1 MGGRGGCVA
10 WSHYRITPI
19 PTCARWGVGRLAFG
33 RPLSPATALRASPQ
47 PLLPHPRT
55 PPPRPSARR
64 TVGCWAL
71 TEPSNGSDAS
81 ALTTTARRVQG
92 GWVLNGRKA
101 SRARGT
107 EGLWKFDLGQG
118 LLSFHFA
125 TLQRTPHHAPSGGG
139 APGPF
144 WCWTDRTQAILYTG
158 HLVHRPSCT
167 QAILYTGHLTCTLY
181 VLPGSVL
188 QRWIGNAPW
197 CDVAVIWARN
207 QESSAVNAFI
217 VRCKENPGYRWD
229 PPLLITLELLVSL
242 LITLYLIVPPSLH
255 PRDGGASLQTALPPV
270 PPQVVRASV
279 VA

>member
-1 MGGRGGCVA
+1 M
-10 WSHYRITPI
+10 
-19 PTCARWGVGRLAFG
+19 
-33 RPLSPATALRASPQ
+33 
-47 PLLPHPRT
+47 
-55 PPPRPSARR
+55 
-64 TVGCWAL
+64 
-71 TEPSNGSDAS
+71 
-81 ALTTTARRVQG
+81 
-92 GWVLNGRKA
+92 
-101 SRARGT
+101 
-107 EGLWKFDLGQG
+107 
-118 LLSFHFA
+118 
-125 TLQRTPHHAPSGGG
+125 
-139 APGPF
+139 
-144 WCWTDRTQAILYTG
+144 
-158 HLVHRPSCT
+158 
-167 QAILYTGHLTCTLY
+167 YTGHLTCTLY